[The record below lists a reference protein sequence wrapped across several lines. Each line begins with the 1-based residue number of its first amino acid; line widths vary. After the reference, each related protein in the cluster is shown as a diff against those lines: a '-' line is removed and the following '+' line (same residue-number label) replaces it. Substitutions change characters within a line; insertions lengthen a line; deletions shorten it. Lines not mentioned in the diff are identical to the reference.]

1 MNLGTAIKNKDAL
14 LFAEVAKLMSGNY
27 DRYEKVYELSQKY
40 IYKIINDIVQNH
52 HTTEDLMQET
62 YLQIYNKIDSLKE
75 AKAFYVWAGRIA
87 TNLTLR
93 YVQKYRKELLTEQN
107 EDEDEGNSIF
117 DNVVNDH
124 EEFIPESVLNNT
136 EQQRIIAE
144 ILDGLS
150 TEQKLCVQYYYYEEM
165 SVGDI
170 ANLMEC
176 STGTIKSRLNY
187 ARKSLKEAVSKF
199 EKDNNVKL
207 YSLSSMPLFYLIFK
221 SEVEALVFASA
232 GAGVAASGAVAG
244 CVVADEAAAS
254 SGIAGSASAVGEAA
268 ASGITGAVATS
279 TGSAASAGF
288 LSTVAGKI
296 AIVVTTVCVGA
307 GTAVTAT
314 EVSKQQ
320 MLEELGYV
328 MTYEQ
333 ALEETLGE
341 TGVYADAEMVSYDSI
356 EQLLGEDTSL
366 ANVTELNADYVDAV
380 NALAAQMVRYEQAL
394 AYSMTDEQYAY
405 IDQLMANYLLEIEGY
420 LQQGEQYAQLEL
432 LDESKTFKETYMPEV
447 VMFIYEEAEIF
458 GQIADIYSKA
468 EVKVALAKYSA
479 ADVEVVLAQ
488 GYGIGDL
495 IAGDLSEATLSELF
509 NATQAIFALLEDMV
523 DWSERVM
530 ADPNLSVYF
539 TQY

>member
-1 MNLGTAIKNKDAL
+1 MNLQTAIKNKDAL
-14 LFAEVAKLMSGNY
+14 LFDEVAELMNGNY
-27 DRYEKVYELSQKY
+27 DSYEKVYELSQKY

-62 YLQIYNKIDSLKE
+62 YIQIYNKIGSLKE

-170 ANLMEC
+170 ADLMEC
-176 STGTIKSRLNY
+176 SAGTIKSRLNY
-187 ARKSLKEAVSKF
+187 ARKALKEAVSKF

-232 GAGVAASGAVAG
+232 GAGVAAGGAVAG
-244 CVVADEAAAS
+244 SAVAGETAAS
-254 SGIAGSASAVGEAA
+254 SGVAGSASLAGEAA
-268 ASGITGAVATS
+268 SVAAAS
-279 TGSAASAGF
+279 TGSTASAGF
-288 LSTVAGKI
+288 LSTMAGKA
-296 AIVVTTVCVGA
+296 AIILTTVCVGT

-320 MLEELGYV
+320 MLEERGYIL
-328 MTYEQ
+328 TYEQ
-333 ALEETLGE
+333 ALEEMGFDTDVE
-341 TGVYADAEMVSYDSI
+341 IVSYDSI
-356 EQLLGEDTSL
+356 EQLLGDDTSL

-394 AYSMTDEQYAY
+394 VYSMTDEQYAY
-405 IDQLMANYLLEIEGY
+405 IDQLMAGYLLEIEGY

-432 LDESKTFKETYMPEV
+432 LDESKTFKETYMPEFIT
-447 VMFIYEEAEIF
+447 FIYEEAEIF

-468 EVKVALAKYSA
+468 EVKAALAKYSA
-479 ADVEVVLAQ
+479 ADLEAVLAQ
-488 GYGIGDL
+488 GYGVGDL
-495 IAGDLSEATLSELF
+495 IAADLSEATLSELF
-509 NATQAIFALLEDMV
+509 NATQATFALLEDMV

-530 ADPNLSVYF
+530 VDPNLSVYF